1 MIAYH
6 LAYRAPLTGYIPVET
21 TFDPLGAPTTAVQL
35 AAWRPGRYEL
45 QNFAQKLRHLRAYDE
60 QGREL
65 AFQKTTKDRWEVQ
78 TVGVKTLTIRYD
90 FYARQLDAGG
100 SWVDEQQLYVNPV
113 NCCLAVVGRET
124 EPCELVLGVPDGW
137 RVACAL
143 PAPGRDARV
152 LHANGGYDE
161 LADSPLIASPTLQHE
176 AYEMAGHRFH
186 VWVQGTAVR
195 NWERLLAD
203 FRAFTEEQMRL
214 FGGFPRPAFDFLVQV
229 LPTPFYHGV
238 EHTASTVLAL
248 GPAELLGT
256 PALYK
261 ELLGVACHE
270 LFHVWNV
277 KLIRPAEMQ
286 PYDFT
291 RENFFRTGYVAEGLT
306 TYYGDYLLCRAGV
319 FTPEQ
324 YFFELNGVLRKHFDE
339 DGWRHLSVADS
350 SMDLWLDGYKAGVP
364 GRKVS
369 IYHKGC
375 LAALLLDLELRRLS
389 DGTRSLDDVMRGLWQ
404 EFGQTGTGYTEAD
417 YRRVV
422 ETVAEVPLDWYF
434 NEVIEGLTPL
444 EKLLSRA
451 LGTVGCQ
458 LLVEESVLPN
468 ESLFGFRIGGSG
480 QAREVVAIAEN
491 SPAAHFLSLEDE
503 VVAVNGRKVEG
514 NLPALLQG
522 LTEAEITLFRQK
534 HLRTVRLTAGEERFF
549 RRFTVAADPDASPAE
564 VARRALWLGAADQ
577 HGERG

>member
-1 MIAYH
+1 MIVYH
-6 LAYRAPLTGYIPVET
+6 LAYQAPLTGYIPVET
-21 TFDPLGAPTTAVQL
+21 TFDPLGAATVAVQL

-45 QNFAQKLRHLRAYDE
+45 QNFAQKLRHLRAFDE

-65 AFQKTTKDRWEVQ
+65 SFRKTTKDRWEIE
-78 TVGVKTLTIRYD
+78 TAGVKTLAIRYD

-113 NCCLAVVGRET
+113 NCCLAVVGREH
-124 EPCELVLGVPDGW
+124 EPCELTLGVPEGW

-143 PAPGRDARV
+143 PTPSRDARV

-176 AYEMAGHRFH
+176 AYEIGGHRFH
-186 VWVQGTAVR
+186 VWVQGTPVR
-195 NWERLLAD
+195 HWERLLAD
-203 FRAFTEEQMRL
+203 FRAFSEEQLRI
-214 FGGFPRPAFDFLVQV
+214 FGGFPRPSFDFLVQV
-229 LPTPFYHGV
+229 LPTKFYHGV

-277 KLIRPAEMQ
+277 KLIRPVEMQ

-324 YFFELNGVLRKHFDE
+324 YFAELNGVLRKHFDE

-350 SMDLWLDGYKAGVP
+350 SMDLWLDGYKGGVP

-389 DGTRSLDDVMRGLWQ
+389 DGLRSLDDVMRALWTD
-404 EFGQTGTGYTEAD
+404 FGQTGTGYSEAD
-417 YRRVV
+417 YREVV
-422 ETVAEVPLDWYF
+422 EAVAGEPLDWYF
-434 NEVIEGLTPL
+434 NEVIEGLSPL
-444 EKLLSRA
+444 EKLLDRA

-458 LLVEESVLPN
+458 LLVEESASPAEN
-468 ESLFGFRIGGSG
+468 MFGFRVNA
-480 QAREVVAIAEN
+480 QAIAPDVVAIAEN
-491 SPAAHFLSLEDE
+491 SPAARSLSLDDE
-503 VVAVNGRKVEG
+503 IVAINGRKVEN
-514 NLPALLQG
+514 NLHVLLHG
-522 LTEAEITLFRQK
+522 LSEVELTVFRQK
-534 HLRTVRLTAGEERFF
+534 HLRTIKLVAGTDRFF
-549 RRFTVAADPDASPAE
+549 RKFTVDLDPDASPGE
-564 VARRALWLGAADQ
+564 VARRALWLGHA
-577 HGERG
+577 